1 MNKNQYFECDWREC
15 IASYKFQMRKR
26 WLAEQEQREARL
38 NIYLEALTNALSQ
51 EIFIFI
57 AFFICYNIIWIHIHK
72 YVSKHEIN
80 GTVMLSVPF
89 IETASIIVIIV
100 AISIDFIIHMF
111 TP

>member
-38 NIYLEALTNALSQ
+38 NIYLEALTNELSR

-57 AFFICYNIIWIHIHK
+57 AFYRQKKIT
-72 YVSKHEIN
+72 SKKKEQN
-80 GTVMLSVPF
+80 GKTNRQYKQYKRFKKIKL
-89 IETASIIVIIV
+89 
-100 AISIDFIIHMF
+100 
-111 TP
+111 